1 MIPVRPVAR
10 EWLVSHMGEAAYLVT
25 YSILSILVFGWL
37 IVATSRAPY
46 LPLWQAALW
55 QAWIPNTVTPF
66 VCLLLALAATR
77 RSRPPAK

>member
-1 MIPVRPVAR
+1 
-10 EWLVSHMGEAAYLVT
+10 MGKAAYLVT

-55 QAWIPNTVTPF
+55 QAWIPNTLMPF
-66 VCLLLALAATR
+66 VCLLLAACCLLWQRHDGRDR
-77 RSRPPAK
+77 RQNKALQRMVGLS